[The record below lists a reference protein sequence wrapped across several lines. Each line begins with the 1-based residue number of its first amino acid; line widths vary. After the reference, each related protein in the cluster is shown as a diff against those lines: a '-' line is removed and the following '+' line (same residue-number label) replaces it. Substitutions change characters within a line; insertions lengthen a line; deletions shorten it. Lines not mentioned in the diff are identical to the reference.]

1 MNEFEYNSERNN
13 ENPNG
18 SETSLNDIISLSKV
32 PKENTNAERS
42 TGFTGSVGSM
52 NSMESSISEDAK
64 VLDSTLVVM
73 RKQNKLLKIA
83 CVGLAACFLLTG
95 SFGLYN
101 ITKKNVS
108 DVFVSDGLRNSSIS
122 LTTVAGSDDALSVS
136 EIYSQNIDS
145 VVAITTEVVTTNIF
159 GQRVAGAAAGSGFVI
174 SEDGYILTN
183 YHVIDGASKIN
194 IAFKDG
200 KTYNAEV
207 VGSESDR
214 DIAVLKITE
223 DVVLKPV
230 ILGDSDKMT
239 VGEPILAI
247 GNSLGELTFSATS
260 GIVSALDREIS
271 TDLYNGINM
280 FQVDCAVNEGN
291 SGGPIFNQYGEV
303 IGIVSAKYA
312 SETIEGLG
320 FCIPINDVSKILN
333 DLIEF
338 GSVQNKAYM
347 GVSVDNV
354 SIDMISRYNMVNG
367 AYILSVEENSPAEKA
382 GLKVGDIVVEL
393 NGDKVESANGLVSAK
408 RDFKSGESATIKVWR
423 SGEYVDMTITFGE
436 EPKVVEDIEVENET
450 SNNGSSN
457 GGYNNY
463 NNYKNYYNNGD
474 SLPEI
479 FDYFFGF

>member
-13 ENPNG
+13 ENPKG

-122 LTTVAGSDDALSVS
+122 MTTVAGSDDVLTAS

-159 GQRVAGAAAGSGFVI
+159 GRRVAGAAAGSGFVI

-183 YHVIDGASKIN
+183 YHVIEGANKIN

-200 KTYNAEV
+200 KTYTAEV

-214 DIAVLKITE
+214 DIAVLKIVE
-223 DVVLKPV
+223 DVVLQPV
-230 ILGDSDKMT
+230 VLGDSDKMI

-247 GNSLGELTFSATS
+247 GNPLGELTFSATS

-354 SIDMISRYNMVNG
+354 STDMINRYNMVNG
-367 AYILSVEENSPAEKA
+367 AYIVSVEENSPAEKA

-423 SGEYVDMTITFGE
+423 SGEYIDMTITFGE
-436 EPKVVEDIEVENET
+436 EPKVIEDTEVENET

>member
-13 ENPNG
+13 ENLKG
-18 SETSLNDIISLSKV
+18 SETSLNDIISLSKA

-52 NSMESSISEDAK
+52 NSMESPISEGAK
-64 VLDSTLVVM
+64 VLDSTLVAM

-83 CVGLAACFLLTG
+83 CVGLAACFAVMSLFGVYSLTKR
-95 SFGLYN
+95 S
-101 ITKKNVS
+101 VS

-122 LTTVAGSDDALSVS
+122 MTTVAGSDDVLTAS

-183 YHVIDGASKIN
+183 YHVIEGANKIN

-200 KTYNAEV
+200 KTYTAEV

-214 DIAVLKITE
+214 DIAVLKIVE
-223 DVVLKPV
+223 DVVLQPV
-230 ILGDSDKMT
+230 VLGDSDKMI

-247 GNSLGELTFSATS
+247 GNPLGELTFSATS

-354 SIDMISRYNMVNG
+354 STDMINRYNMVNG
-367 AYILSVEENSPAEKA
+367 AYIVSVEENSPAEKA

-423 SGEYVDMTITFGE
+423 SGEYIDMTITFGE
-436 EPKVVEDIEVENET
+436 EPKVVEDTEVENET

-463 NNYKNYYNNGD
+463 NNYNNYYNNGD